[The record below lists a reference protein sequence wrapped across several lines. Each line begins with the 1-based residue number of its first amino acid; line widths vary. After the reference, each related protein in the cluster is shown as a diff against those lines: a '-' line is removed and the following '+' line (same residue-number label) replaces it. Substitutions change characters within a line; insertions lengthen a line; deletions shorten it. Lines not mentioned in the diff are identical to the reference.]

1 MSKFANAGPTS
12 DAAAA
17 APPPPPP
24 AYGAAAMVDLV
35 DEISWSGCEVL
46 NAAKK
51 ESLGNALKQGLR
63 DQELMIVESDADE
76 QLLINIA
83 FTSRVKVHSMEIA
96 GPGGRAPKNVKL
108 FANRTGLGFD
118 DCESAVAEQELD
130 LEPEKLG
137 ERIELKFVKFQAVDK
152 LTVFI
157 GSNQDDEE
165 STALSLL
172 RFWGTSVSTTKMGDF
187 KRVAGHAGEGE

>member
-1 MSKFANAGPTS
+1 MPQRRRVS
-12 DAAAA
+12 DSSAQ
-17 APPPPPP
+17 
-24 AYGAAAMVDLV
+24 
-35 DEISWSGCEVL
+35 
-46 NAAKK
+46 
-51 ESLGNALKQGLR
+51 QGLR

-157 GSNQDDEE
+157 GSNQDDEGE
-165 STALSLL
+165 HGALASEVLGDVSINDKDG
-172 RFWGTSVSTTKMGDF
+172 RFQASRRTRGRG
-187 KRVAGHAGEGE
+187 RVKLDEVLD